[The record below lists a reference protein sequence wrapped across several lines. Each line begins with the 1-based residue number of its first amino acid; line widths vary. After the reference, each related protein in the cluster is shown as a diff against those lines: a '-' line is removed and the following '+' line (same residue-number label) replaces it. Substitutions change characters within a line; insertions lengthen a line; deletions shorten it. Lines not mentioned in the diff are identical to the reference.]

1 MNFQGSQPKSPGRWN
16 PEECLG
22 LGFDE
27 RVDVQ
32 VSSVPQLH
40 DAKGGG
46 LVLGECCPSST
57 TKGLDLRFVDDLAY
71 FLKKSTTNGASIFFG
86 GGFP

>member
-1 MNFQGSQPKSPGRWN
+1 VY
-16 PEECLG
+16 CY
-22 LGFDE
+22 E

-71 FLKKSTTNGASIFFG
+71 FLKKSTTNGASMFFFWG
-86 GGFP
+86 ISLSRTCFSGPDERQR

>member
-1 MNFQGSQPKSPGRWN
+1 M
-16 PEECLG
+16 
-22 LGFDE
+22 
-27 RVDVQ
+27 
-32 VSSVPQLH
+32 PQLH

-71 FLKKSTTNGASIFFG
+71 FLKKSTTNGASIFFLG
-86 GGFP
+86 GISLSRTCFSGPDERQR